1 MTGPFPR
8 RPFVRRAGFR
18 AAAAGLVFA
27 VAGGCASG
35 QDAPPPSGAAASVIP
50 ASGAPPADEPEGAD
64 SPVVSS
70 PVPVSDSAEVS
81 VSAAAPPAAPSTVAP
96 DSVPPPPPWPLS
108 AVQTI
113 QVEEL
118 MEAVESLRG
127 RAFLRRPEI
136 EAVLPEETAGLS
148 PPDPAAGPHQEKVRY
163 WRALLELLG
172 AAEAES
178 EIPPGLEAAL
188 IGADDPFSDPS
199 GIYYD
204 YREGRIVMAV
214 GGEPLDE
221 HRRWV
226 LAGVLAKAR
235 SHQHHPRPAAEEEE
249 DPDRAAAR
257 LALLEGEAALVR
269 SLYLDSLPPE
279 RREAAASQAAA
290 RSGPELDGAPE
301 VLVRLARF
309 PARAGAALAVDL
321 YRLGGAAALDQA
333 LDRPPATTEQVLHIE
348 KYRSLEPAAEVEP
361 PAAEADGYLL
371 VEEGT
376 WGERRWQALL
386 SSRGAAAE
394 AARAADGWGGDRYR
408 ILWAPLTGDVLFAVR
423 YAADSFS
430 DASEMNTAIRNLIGS
445 GMEVGPSTVSGTMT
459 EWVGGE
465 VYAMLAWD
473 VDALTFLAA
482 SDHSAGRRLAL
493 RLGAEG

>member
-1 MTGPFPR
+1 
-8 RPFVRRAGFR
+8 
-18 AAAAGLVFA
+18 
-27 VAGGCASG
+27 
-35 QDAPPPSGAAASVIP
+35 
-50 ASGAPPADEPEGAD
+50 
-64 SPVVSS
+64 
-70 PVPVSDSAEVS
+70 
-81 VSAAAPPAAPSTVAP
+81 
-96 DSVPPPPPWPLS
+96 
-108 AVQTI
+108 
-113 QVEEL
+113 

-136 EAVLPEETAGLS
+136 EAAGPS
-148 PPDPAAGPHQEKVRY
+148 PDPAAGPQQEKVRY

-172 AAEAES
+172 AAEAEF
-178 EIPPGLEAAL
+178 EAAPGLEAAM
-188 IGADDPFSDPS
+188 IGADAPS
-199 GIYYD
+199 SGPYASGFYCD
-204 YREGRIVMAV
+204 YREGRIVMAAA

-221 HRRWV
+221 HQRWV
-226 LAGVLAKAR
+226 LAGVLAKAL
-235 SHQHHPRPAAEEEE
+235 SHQHHPRLAAEEEE

-257 LALLEGEAALVR
+257 QALLEGEAALVR

-279 RREAAASQAAA
+279 RREAAAAQAAA
-290 RSGPELDGAPE
+290 LPGPELDGAPE
-301 VLVRLARF
+301 VLVHLARF
-309 PARAGAALAVDL
+309 PARAGAALAVGL

-386 SSRGAAAE
+386 SSRVGAAE

-408 ILWAPLTGDVLFAVR
+408 ILWAPLTGEVLFAVR

-430 DASEMNTAIRNLIGS
+430 DASEMNAAIRNLIGS
-445 GMEVGPSTVSGTMT
+445 GMEVGPSTVAGTMT

-482 SDHSAGRRLAL
+482 SDHSAGRRLAF

>member
-1 MTGPFPR
+1 
-8 RPFVRRAGFR
+8 
-18 AAAAGLVFA
+18 
-27 VAGGCASG
+27 
-35 QDAPPPSGAAASVIP
+35 
-50 ASGAPPADEPEGAD
+50 
-64 SPVVSS
+64 
-70 PVPVSDSAEVS
+70 
-81 VSAAAPPAAPSTVAP
+81 
-96 DSVPPPPPWPLS
+96 
-108 AVQTI
+108 
-113 QVEEL
+113 

-136 EAVLPEETAGLS
+136 EAAVPGETAGLS
-148 PPDPAAGPHQEKVRY
+148 PEPAAGPHQEKVRY

-178 EIPPGLEAAL
+178 EISPGLEAAL
-188 IGADDPFSDPS
+188 IDADAPASDV
-199 GIYYD
+199 YYD

-221 HRRWV
+221 HQRWV
-226 LAGVLAKAR
+226 LAGVLTKAL
-235 SHQHHPRPAAEEEE
+235 SHQHHPRPAEEEGEE

-257 LALLEGEAALVR
+257 LALLEGESALVR

-301 VLVRLARF
+301 VLVHLARF
-309 PARAGAALAVDL
+309 PARAGAALAVGL

-348 KYRSLEPAAEVEP
+348 KYRSLEPAVEVDP

-394 AARAADGWGGDRYR
+394 AARAAGGWGGDRYR

-482 SDHSAGRRLAL
+482 SDHSAGRRLAFS
-493 RLGAEG
+493 LGAEG

>member
-1 MTGPFPR
+1 MTGAPR
-8 RPFVRRAGFR
+8 RPSVRRTVLR
-18 AAAAGLVFA
+18 AAAGLVFFA
-27 VAGGCASG
+27 AAGGCASG
-35 QDAPPPSGAAASVIP
+35 QDAPPPSDPPASALSAAA
-50 ASGAPPADEPEGAD
+50 APPAPSTEPEGAAP
-64 SPVVSS
+64 PVVS
-70 PVPVSDSAEVS
+70 VSAPVS
-81 VSAAAPPAAPSTVAP
+81 VSAAPSSTAPAAAAPPAAAP
-96 DSVPPPPPWPLS
+96 ASVPPPPPWPLS
-108 AVQTI
+108 EVQTL

-118 MEAVESLRG
+118 MAAVESLRG
-127 RAFLRRPEI
+127 RSFLRRPEI
-136 EAVLPEETAGLS
+136 EAAGPETAGRS
-148 PPDPAAGPHQEKVRY
+148 PDLAAGPHREKVRY

-172 AAEAES
+172 AADAES
-178 EIPPGLEAAL
+178 VIPPGLEAAL
-188 IGADDPFSDPS
+188 IGADAPASDS
-199 GIYYD
+199 YYD
-204 YREGRIVMAV
+204 YQEGRIVLAA

-221 HRRWV
+221 HQRWV
-226 LAGVLAKAR
+226 LAGVLAQAL
-235 SHQHHPRPAAEEEE
+235 SHQHHPQLAAEEEE

-279 RREAAASQAAA
+279 RREAAAAQAAA

-301 VLVRLARF
+301 VLVHLARF

-348 KYRSLEPAAEVEP
+348 RYRSLAPAAEVEP

-394 AARAADGWGGDRYR
+394 AVRAADGWGGDRYR
-408 ILWAPLTGDVLFAVR
+408 ILWEPSAGEVLFAVR

-430 DASEMNTAIRNLIGS
+430 DASEMNAAIRNLVMS
-445 GMEVGPSTVSGTMT
+445 GMEVGPSSVAGTMT

-482 SDHSAGRRLAL
+482 SDHSAGRRLAF

>member
-1 MTGPFPR
+1 
-8 RPFVRRAGFR
+8 
-18 AAAAGLVFA
+18 
-27 VAGGCASG
+27 
-35 QDAPPPSGAAASVIP
+35 
-50 ASGAPPADEPEGAD
+50 
-64 SPVVSS
+64 
-70 PVPVSDSAEVS
+70 
-81 VSAAAPPAAPSTVAP
+81 
-96 DSVPPPPPWPLS
+96 
-108 AVQTI
+108 
-113 QVEEL
+113 

-136 EAVLPEETAGLS
+136 EAAVPGEAAGLS
-148 PPDPAAGPHQEKVRY
+148 PDPAAGPQQEKVRY

-178 EIPPGLEAAL
+178 EIAPGLEAAL
-188 IGADDPFSDPS
+188 IGADGPSSDPS
-199 GIYYD
+199 GISYD
-204 YREGRIVMAV
+204 YREGRIVMAA
-214 GGEPLDE
+214 GGEGPLDE
-221 HRRWV
+221 HQRWV

-235 SHQHHPRPAAEEEE
+235 SHQHHPRPAAEEAE

-257 LALLEGEAALVR
+257 SALLEGEAALVR

-279 RREAAASQAAA
+279 RREAAAAQAAA

-301 VLVRLARF
+301 VVAHLARF
-309 PARAGAALAVDL
+309 PARAGAALAVGL

-348 KYRSLEPAAEVEP
+348 KYRSLEPAVEVAP

-386 SSRGAAAE
+386 SSRGAEAE
-394 AARAADGWGGDRYR
+394 AARAAEGWGGDRYR
-408 ILWAPLTGDVLFAVR
+408 ILWAPLTGEVLFAVR

-430 DASEMNTAIRNLIGS
+430 DASEMNAAIRNLIGS
-445 GMEVGPSTVSGTMT
+445 GMEVGTSTVAGTMT